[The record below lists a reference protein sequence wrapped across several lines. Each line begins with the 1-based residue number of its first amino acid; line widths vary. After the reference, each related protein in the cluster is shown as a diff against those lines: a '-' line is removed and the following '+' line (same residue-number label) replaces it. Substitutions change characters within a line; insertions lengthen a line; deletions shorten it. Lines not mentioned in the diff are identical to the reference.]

1 MNQTTKECEA
11 SAPTTR
17 AFSACPASGVA
28 LGEKNLNWTQGAGNM
43 IPLDPLKRGYL
54 LESTGS
60 CESQLEH
67 GVSLNAGERKDLRL
81 IPFSKFLSQLVQTT
95 SYSKYY
101 SSVPACRCR
110 ENEIKHVCR
119 YHNRQAAENL
129 LKALEKEKNKTSPVS
144 SPAATP
150 QQHGREASKDIY
162 IEVAP
167 GTYSVTATSEDMVKQ
182 THVVDITAGQ
192 SIDLTFS
199 L

>member
-1 MNQTTKECEA
+1 MLRTAGLAREVLDRARRRRVNWPQPREEDSESLSAAFASVVEFMNQTTKECE
-11 SAPTTR
+11 
-17 AFSACPASGVA
+17 
-28 LGEKNLNWTQGAGNM
+28 
-43 IPLDPLKRGYL
+43 
-54 LESTGS
+54 
-60 CESQLEH
+60 
-67 GVSLNAGERKDLRL
+67 
-81 IPFSKFLSQLVQTT
+81 
-95 SYSKYY
+95 KYY